1 MMDCLDLLVTLDLGV
16 TLVKMVQQ
24 VLQVCRDPL
33 ALLGIE
39 DRLVLL
45 EPEDFKVCL
54 VLQESL
60 VSLVRTG
67 NLVFRDS
74 LE

>member
-1 MMDCLDLLVTLDLGV
+1 MMDYLDLLVTLDQGV
-16 TLVKMVQQ
+16 ILAKMVQQ
-24 VLQVCRDPL
+24 ALQVCRDPL

-39 DRLVLL
+39 DHLVLL
-45 EPEDFKVCL
+45 ELEDFKVCL

-60 VSLVRTG
+60 VSLVRMD

-74 LE
+74 LG

>member
-1 MMDCLDLLVTLDLGV
+1 MMDCLDLLVTLDQGV
-16 TLVKMVQQ
+16 ILVKMVQQ
-24 VLQVCRDPL
+24 DLQVCRDPL

-39 DRLVLL
+39 DHLVLL
-45 EPEDFKVCL
+45 ELEDFKVCL

-60 VSLVRTG
+60 VSLVRMD

-74 LE
+74 LG